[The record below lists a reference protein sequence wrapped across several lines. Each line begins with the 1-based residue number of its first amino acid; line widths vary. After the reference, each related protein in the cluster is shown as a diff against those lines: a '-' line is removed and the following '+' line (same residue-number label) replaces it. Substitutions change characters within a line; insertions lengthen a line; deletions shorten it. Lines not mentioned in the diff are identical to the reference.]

1 MSNAKEKDI
10 ISIIRNE
17 INDFDRKAAEK
28 EIGTVVQV
36 GDGIA
41 TVYGMDRA
49 MYGEL
54 VEFEN
59 GVRGLQTL

>member
-49 MYGEL
+49 MYG
-54 VEFEN
+54 
-59 GVRGLQTL
+59 